1 MAQSESRRL
10 RREYQRRMAKQTEA
24 FKKRFAIAAKEK
36 AIEALKEYEANA
48 EDK

>member
-10 RREYQRRMAKQTEA
+10 RREYKRRIDKQTKA
-24 FKKRFAIAAKEK
+24 FKSAFYK
-36 AIEALKEYEANA
+36 ATQDKAQELLNNYEANA